1 MNTLKYRNMMKAYTG
16 FGGEQTVRAVKDQI
30 PAELFDAL
38 TGKQL
43 GTLMSLIYSSYQRG
57 RKEKSE

>member
-1 MNTLKYRNMMKAYTG
+1 MMKAYTG